1 MHTSQ
6 RRLLLEKQRVPRRRA
21 PTAEVKAKLRLE
33 SKQAVHNYFPP
44 LAHLFVSLGM
54 REGERGILALPGDG
68 SLMKVFLGNDLGG

>member
-1 MHTSQ
+1 MP
-6 RRLLLEKQRVPRRRA
+6 RRRRA

-33 SKQAVHNYFPP
+33 SKQDVHNYSPPP

-54 REGERGILALPGDG
+54 REGERGIPALPGDG